1 MECSTN
7 SSVSLSNRSATSFK
21 FRYEITKFIILYPI
35 QKCNHKQIREYVNS
49 FGGEVFKN
57 FDETKVISEKKILS
71 SKQKPEIHQT
81 LEKAVKRIS
90 STELMQ
96 RIFSVLEDI
105 GI

>member
-1 MECSTN
+1 
-7 SSVSLSNRSATSFK
+7 
-21 FRYEITKFIILYPI
+21 
-35 QKCNHKQIREYVNS
+35 VNS

-57 FDETKVISEKKILS
+57 FDETKVISDKKILA
-71 SKQKPEIHQT
+71 SKQKVEIHQT